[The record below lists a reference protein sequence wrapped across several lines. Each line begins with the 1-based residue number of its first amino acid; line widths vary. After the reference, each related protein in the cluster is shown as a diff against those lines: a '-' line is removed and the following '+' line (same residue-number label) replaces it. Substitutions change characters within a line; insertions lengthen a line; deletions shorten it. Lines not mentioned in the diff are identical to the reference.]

1 MNYENNNLILKLSK
15 EKKKKLFIYPIS
27 HEMKM
32 YDKINKELDTLYNDP
47 KYYFSNSLNGNEI
60 IIGKKFSNMTYRNK
74 IPLLRHKII
83 KRNFIK
89 KLSTKMGFV
98 SKSST
103 NLKNLNSLNQR
114 KSLKIN
120 QKYVDNDDLNRIYK
134 NFSIIKN
141 EKINNSNSEKKN
153 NSQYNSISKIEINK
167 KIKYQENALKCYVKE
182 KNNRNKIIKKIL
194 DLTNKDESNIL
205 INSSDEYRIKKEIK
219 TQLEEEKNSCI
230 QKSLYNWQT
239 SLRFTNNYDDNYYI
253 NIGQKQPYWQIV
265 KHKKKINKKELIRSP
280 SFNIKTFYNNI
291 DSNNNNFTYS
301 NSTTN
306 INNTVFRKT
315 FGNNDLFKKIYQKR
329 NLVQLCIKG
338 KDLLTF
344 ESNNSKLLKGRKI
357 LYLNNF
363 KPDDFKSYVIGESN

>member
-103 NLKNLNSLNQR
+103 NLKNLNSFNQR

-253 NIGQKQPYWQIV
+253 NIGVKQPYWQII
-265 KHKKKINKKELIRSP
+265 KNKNKINEKELIRNP
-280 SFNIKTFYNNI
+280 SFNIKTYNNI
-291 DSNNNNFTYS
+291 ENNNNFSYS

-306 INNTVFRKT
+306 INTTLFRKT
-315 FGNNDLFKKIYQKR
+315 FENSNSIPKTPRR

-357 LYLNNF
+357 LHINNF
-363 KPDDFKSYVIGESN
+363 KPDELKNYIIGESN

>member
-83 KRNFIK
+83 KRN
-89 KLSTKMGFV
+89 
-98 SKSST
+98 
-103 NLKNLNSLNQR
+103 LKNLNSLNQR

-153 NSQYNSISKIEINK
+153 NSQINSISKIEINK
-167 KIKYQENALKCYVKE
+167 KIKYQENALECYVKE

-230 QKSLYNWQT
+230 QKSLYN
-239 SLRFTNNYDDNYYI
+239 
-253 NIGQKQPYWQIV
+253 
-265 KHKKKINKKELIRSP
+265 
-280 SFNIKTFYNNI
+280 
-291 DSNNNNFTYS
+291 
-301 NSTTN
+301 
-306 INNTVFRKT
+306 
-315 FGNNDLFKKIYQKR
+315 
-329 NLVQLCIKG
+329 
-338 KDLLTF
+338 
-344 ESNNSKLLKGRKI
+344 
-357 LYLNNF
+357 
-363 KPDDFKSYVIGESN
+363 